1 MANYTKSTNFA
12 IKDGLVTGNPNKII
26 KGTDIDTEY
35 NNIASAISSK
45 ADANNGAL
53 TGTTTMVNLTV
64 SGTFNA
70 TVDGGSY

>member
-12 IKDGLVTGNPNKII
+12 VKDGLPTGNANKII
-26 KGTDIDTEY
+26 KGTEIDTEY

-53 TGTTTMVNLTV
+53 TGTTTAVNLTV
-64 SGTFNA
+64 SGTFTA
-70 TVDGGSY
+70 TVNGGTY

>member
-1 MANYTKSTNFA
+1 MSNYTKSTNFA
-12 IKDGLVTGNPNKII
+12 VKDTLPTGNAGKII
-26 KGTDIDTEY
+26 KGTEIDTEFT
-35 NNIASAISSK
+35 NIASAISSK
-45 ADANNGAL
+45 GDTNNGAF